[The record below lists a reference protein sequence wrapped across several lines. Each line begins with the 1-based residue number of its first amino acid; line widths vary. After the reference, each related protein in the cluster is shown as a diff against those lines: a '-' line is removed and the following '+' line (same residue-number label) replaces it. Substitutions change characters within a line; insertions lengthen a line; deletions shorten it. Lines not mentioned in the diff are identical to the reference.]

1 MIKSKIK
8 EIVDHCFA
16 EGTRQGYWSGGAEG
30 RYTIEVP
37 KREGQGDFS
46 TNFALVAAG
55 MDKRKP
61 RDLAGPMAELLGG
74 QPMIE
79 RVEIAGPGF
88 INLFLNKAIWATVL
102 APIYAEDERFG
113 CSETGGGRRVL
124 VEFVSANPTG
134 PLSVGHGRNAVL
146 GDAIARVLAAS
157 GYAVQR
163 EYYFNDAG
171 RQMRILGESTRA
183 RYLELL
189 GLASTFPEDGYQGD
203 YIYDIARSMINE
215 AGDSFKEAE
224 VTVFKDRAQQAIF
237 ADIDATLKRIG
248 IGFDTYFNEHTL
260 YEDGRIDEVVEALRG
275 KNLVY
280 EKEGATW
287 FKTTEMG
294 QEQDRVIIKSS
305 GEPTY
310 RLPDI
315 AYHCDKFKRGYD
327 WMVNVF
333 GSDHI
338 ATVPDVMAGVRALG
352 FDDSRITVVLYQFV
366 TLLRDGKQVKMSTRK
381 ATFVTVDELVDE
393 VGSDALRFFFLM
405 RKPDS
410 LIEFDLDLAKKQSQ
424 ENPVFYVQYAHARLC
439 SIEKQAGEQGMAVD
453 SADQALHRLVEP
465 EEHALLKTLAD
476 YPQMVAGAAADL
488 APHRVI
494 FFLMEL
500 AGQFHGFYNKH
511 KVLTSDSELTR
522 ARLALCGGLKRVF
535 RNGLHLVG
543 LTAPESM

>member
-16 EGTRQGYWSGGAEG
+16 EGMRQGYWSGDAEG

-55 MDKRKP
+55 IDKRKP
-61 RDLAGPMAELLGG
+61 RDLAGPMAELLGD

-171 RQMRILGESTRA
+171 RQMRILGESTKA

-215 AGDSFKEAE
+215 AGDSFKDAE
-224 VTVFKDRAQQAIF
+224 VAVFKDRAQQAIF

-260 YEDGRIDEVVEALRG
+260 YEDGRIDEVVAALRG

-393 VGSDALRFFFLM
+393 VGPDALRFFFLM
-405 RKPDS
+405 RKPDN

-439 SIEKQAGEQGMAVD
+439 SIEKQAMEQGMTVD

-511 KVLTSDSELTR
+511 KVLTSDSELTC